1 MKCRQ
6 PGCTGT
12 IVDGYCDVCGMPP
25 AAGAAAP
32 SRVNGS
38 ASAAAPAAGSH
49 TPRRQFAAGS
59 QPGQIRTE
67 PPGPADAEPAAHEP
81 AQQPPPASSGS
92 SGRLGQRGGPCPQPG
107 CRGTIVDGYCNV
119 CGNPP
124 DAKPPSATPKLLG
137 TTLSTTAT
145 AAELG
150 TVLMGSA
157 LAGPGAVRTSVR
169 ADAHRARTR
178 IGAGVTTV
186 PPAPSIDPAKAVL
199 KDPVVPEA
207 RRNCPKCGAP
217 VGRGH
222 DGQPGKAVGTCEKC
236 GTAFSFYPVIKPG
249 ELIAQQYEVAG
260 AIAYGGMGWIYLARD
275 RNVSDRWVVL
285 KGLLNASDDDASA
298 AAKSE
303 KEFLAAVEHPLIV
316 EIYNFVQHADARY
329 IVMEYVPGRSITD
342 LLKERKAA
350 NKGSYDP
357 LPVDW
362 ALAYLIEILPAF
374 TYLHEDG
381 LLYCDFKPDNL
392 MQVGDSVK
400 LIDLG
405 AVRRIADETSPIF
418 GTVGY
423 QAPEVAET
431 GPSVASDI
439 YTLGRALLVMS
450 SEFRGYQSE
459 YVDTLPPLSKMP
471 LFAEHDS
478 FYRLVQR
485 ACAPLPA
492 DRFQSAED
500 LRVQAMGVLRE
511 VVARRSPGAATT
523 SAPSTLF
530 STPMTAGE
538 GFDWRQLPR
547 LLPDPADPMT
557 SWIASITLEDP
568 RQRMGALERAPQ
580 RTAQVMLTQIE
591 IALGLGD
598 RQTVSRIVRELLK
611 SDPWDWRAIWMQGLL
626 AFQTHAWHEAQA
638 PFNTVYAQVPG
649 ELAPKFALA
658 VACEHGEQLALAE
671 ELFAICASTDAAYV
685 TPSAFAMTRIRLA
698 RDDRE
703 GALDALGLIPPTSRG
718 YSDARTAQAQL
729 VLQREG
735 TLAELDQAWQAIHAA
750 RLDQITTT
758 RLEAEVLEKAL
769 AQLHDNRGR
778 AVGMFDGQP
787 ATERN
792 LRPKLER
799 VYRDLAIWTRD
810 DDERRRLITQADS
823 TRRWSL
829 L

>member
-1 MKCRQ
+1 MNCRQ

-25 AAGAAAP
+25 TPSAAASSQADRAATSASVGSRTPDPPRRQSAAGSEPGQLRTQPPSQPATRAAGAQTQ
-32 SRVNGS
+32 G
-38 ASAAAPAAGSH
+38 
-49 TPRRQFAAGS
+49 
-59 QPGQIRTE
+59 
-67 PPGPADAEPAAHEP
+67 AAHRP
-81 AQQPPPASSGS
+81 
-92 SGRLGQRGGPCPQPG
+92 GQRGGPCPQPG

-124 DAKPPSATPKLLG
+124 DAKPPSPTPQLLG

-157 LAGPGAVRTSVR
+157 LAGPGATRTSVR
-169 ADAHRARTR
+169 SDAHRIRTR

-186 PPAPSIDPAKAVL
+186 PPAPPIDPAKAVL
-199 KDPVVPEA
+199 SDPVVPET
-207 RRNCPKCGAP
+207 RRNCPKCGEP

-222 DGQPGKAVGTCEKC
+222 NGEAGNPEGVCEKC
-236 GTAFSFYPVIKPG
+236 GTAFSFYPAIKPG

-285 KGLLNASDDDASA
+285 KGLLNAADDDATA

-316 EIYNFVQHADARY
+316 EIYNFVQHGDARY

-350 NKGSYDP
+350 NKNNHDP

-362 ALAYLIEILPAF
+362 AIAYLIEVLPAF
-374 TYLHEDG
+374 TYLHDSG

-405 AVRRIADETSPIF
+405 AVRRIADEISPIF

-439 YTLGRALLVMS
+439 YTLGRALLVMC

-485 ACAPLPA
+485 ACAPVPA

-500 LRVQAMGVLRE
+500 LRTQAMGVLRE
-511 VVARRSPGAATT
+511 VVARRSPGAATI

-530 STPMTAGE
+530 SAPMTAVE
-538 GFDWRQLPR
+538 TANWRQLPR
-547 LLPDPADPMT
+547 LLPDTSDPMT
-557 SWIASITLEDP
+557 SWLSSITLEDP

-580 RTAQVMLTQIE
+580 RSAQVMLAQIE
-591 IALGLGD
+591 IALELGD
-598 RQTVSRIVRELLK
+598 NKTVARIIRELLRV
-611 SDPWDWRAIWMQGLL
+611 DPWDWRAIWMQGLQ
-626 AFQTHAWHEAQA
+626 AVQSHSWHEAMA

-658 VACEHGEQLALAE
+658 VVCEHGEQPALAE

-685 TPSAFAMTRIRLA
+685 TPAAFAMTRIRLA
-698 RDDRE
+698 RGDQE

-718 YSDARTAQAQL
+718 YSDARTTQARL

-735 TLAELDQAWQAIHAA
+735 TLADLDQAWQAIHAA
-750 RLDQITTT
+750 KLDQITTT
-758 RLEAEVLEKAL
+758 SLEAEVLEKAL
-769 AQLHDNRGR
+769 ATLRENRGR
-778 AVGMFDGQP
+778 ATGVFDGQP
-787 ATERN
+787 ATEKN

-799 VYRDLAIWTRD
+799 AYRDLAAWTRD
-810 DDERRRLITQADS
+810 DEERRSLIAKADL